1 MKNVSNAF
9 KKVIK
14 DGGPFYAYAKVTL
27 SNGTQLELNSKDDF
41 YIEGNNYT
49 ESSESGFPLGVA
61 VAKTIDIGID
71 NSDERF
77 SGYDFYYARIAF
89 YTEADLE
96 DGRKER
102 ILEGTFTV
110 VDSVA
115 PGDTIEF
122 TASNDMYKADITYVP
137 KASFPTTAL
146 IFLKDVCT
154 QCGMRLGDAS
164 FVNDDFEI
172 RQKPDGLT
180 CRQAIGYV
188 AQIAGGNAVVDA
200 NNNLHIKSYQSLGIT
215 NTDLISGGTFKQ
227 ELNKKISGG
236 VFGQDTDY
244 LITSGDFNTTDN
256 YIMLTDFTSDPDVGT
271 DDVTITGLST
281 EVESE
286 DENNDTSTLIYGTDN
301 YCLKID
307 NPLIKGNEE
316 EALRM
321 IGDILIGLSVRPF
334 SGSFFPNPTI
344 EFMDPVYLVDRK
356 NNVYRSF
363 VSSFTFN
370 YLGDCKV
377 SNDTESPERNKGTYY
392 SNATEVYRKA
402 KEEVQK
408 NKTEWEKAMEEL
420 ANRVNNSSGLYMTK
434 EEQEDGSSIYYMHDK
449 PTLEESMIVWKM
461 TAEAMAVST
470 DGGKTWNAGLT
481 VDGTLI
487 TKIMNTIGLNFDWG
501 VGGTLI
507 IQTPSGEQTLYVNAE
522 TGEVRIV
529 ANSFTL
535 KGKSIEEIVQ
545 ENTESY
551 VDAVLPEKV
560 KAMST
565 QYFGDYMPNA
575 SNEPAVNWKTEEE
588 KKAHLND
595 LFYYSSDFM
604 KGKLYRWIEFSDSG
618 VYLWEPF
625 EDNDIEKA
633 MSAASTAQDTADGKR
648 RVFTSTPFPPYD
660 VGDLWAQGTD
670 GDLMRCKKA
679 KESGDSYASTDWEKA
694 SKYTDDTKA
703 NEAYDYAVSKFN
715 VTNNAIIAE
724 VTRAKNAESV
734 LSSSIEINANAIK
747 QKVSAG
753 EVESIIEQNAD
764 SIRLRADRISW
775 DSTYSSMTSSGKF
788 TCEEATINGAFTS
801 EELYGGKRKGITIEE
816 GTIRG
821 FYGST
826 TTGLL
831 DLSAMYDDGDRHVA
845 LKGYDYLHLQAGT
858 EILVED
864 YVSFIDSVYF
874 NNSVEF
880 TNWVYFTSDVEFEYK
895 SHFRK
900 APELYNLDHV
910 SSGGHIVFGSDGV
923 TLAYLASS
931 SKRYKN
937 HVKDMTDRDA
947 EKLLDIH
954 VVWFKYK
961 DGYLSQTDHMCGKE
975 IPGFY
980 AEELNDVIPDVVQ
993 YDKNGKPE
1001 DWNYRAMIPYMVQ
1014 LLKKQNEEIKELK
1027 NEVNKLKGMIRSD

>member
-41 YIEGNNYT
+41 YISGNNYT

-77 SGYDFYYARIAF
+77 SNYDFYYARIAF

-96 DGRKER
+96 DGRTER

-110 VDSVA
+110 VDSIA

-137 KASFPTTAL
+137 KASFPATAL

-154 QCGMRLGDAS
+154 QCGIRLGDAA
-164 FVNDDFEI
+164 FVNDNFEI
-172 RQKPDGLT
+172 QQKPDGLT

-188 AQIAGGNAVVDA
+188 AQIAGGNAIVDE

-227 ELNKKISGG
+227 ELNKRISGG
-236 VFGQDTDY
+236 SFGQDTDF
-244 LITSGDFNTTDN
+244 LITSGDFNATDD
-256 YIMLTDFTSDPDVGT
+256 YIMLTDFSSDPDVGT
-271 DDVTITGLST
+271 DDVTITGLAT
-281 EVESE
+281 EVEVETEEGSSE
-286 DENNDTSTLIYGTDN
+286 TSTLLYGTDD

-316 EALRM
+316 KALRM

-370 YLGDCKV
+370 YLGDCTV
-377 SNDTESPERNKGTYY
+377 SNDTKSPERNKGIYY
-392 SNATEVYRKA
+392 SNATEMYRKA
-402 KEEVQK
+402 KEEVKK
-408 NKTEWEKAMEEL
+408 NKAEWEKAMEDL
-420 ANRVNNSSGLYMTK
+420 ADRINNSSGLYMTK

-481 VDGTLI
+481 VDGDLI
-487 TKIMNTIGLNFDWG
+487 TKIMSTIGLNFDWG

-507 IQTPSGEQTLYVNAE
+507 IQTPSGEQTLYVNAK
-522 TGEVRIV
+522 TGEV
-529 ANSFTL
+529 
-535 KGKSIEEIVQ
+535 
-545 ENTESY
+545 
-551 VDAVLPEKV
+551 
-560 KAMST
+560 
-565 QYFGDYMPNA
+565 
-575 SNEPAVNWKTEEE
+575 
-588 KKAHLND
+588 H
-595 LFYYSSDFM
+595 
-604 KGKLYRWIEFSDSG
+604 
-618 VYLWEPF
+618 
-625 EDNDIEKA
+625 
-633 MSAASTAQDTADGKR
+633 
-648 RVFTSTPFPPYD
+648 
-660 VGDLWAQGTD
+660 
-670 GDLMRCKKA
+670 
-679 KESGDSYASTDWEKA
+679 
-694 SKYTDDTKA
+694 
-703 NEAYDYAVSKFN
+703 
-715 VTNNAIIAE
+715 
-724 VTRAKNAESV
+724 
-734 LSSSIEINANAIK
+734 
-747 QKVSAG
+747 
-753 EVESIIEQNAD
+753 
-764 SIRLRADRISW
+764 
-775 DSTYSSMTSSGKF
+775 
-788 TCEEATINGAFTS
+788 INGLFTS
-801 EELYGGKRKGITIEE
+801 EELYGGKRKGLTVEE

-858 EILVED
+858 EIIVED
-864 YVSFIDSVYF
+864 YISFIDSVYF

-993 YDKNGKPE
+993 YDKDGKPE